1 MFTDQLKE
9 GGGDE
14 GEEEG
19 ADLRKLEGSGM
30 QREDKRK
37 GRKYKEDRMNR
48 AEYINIKINKKLKK
62 LEKDI
67 KTKKR

>member
-1 MFTDQLKE
+1 MHPLVISMLMFTDQLKE

-19 ADLRKLEGSGM
+19 ADLRMLEGSGM

-37 GRKYKEDRMNR
+37 GRKFNEDRMNR
-48 AEYINIKINKKLKK
+48 GVRK
-62 LEKDI
+62 
-67 KTKKR
+67 